1 MWSTFWAPGHWFMT
15 CHRKSGSGYP
25 LALVITMTMYSP
37 LSPDWM
43 VLPDHGASKQA
54 CSNTKII
61 SLSRIILFKHWPC
74 HDPAMTLVWFPF
86 RRAAGSLRG
95 SVQFHLCTRHSW
107 STRWKGHFA
116 LQRGSGQVVRFL
128 GSIHLGEYLE
138 NLWSCLKKLLFS

>member
-15 CHRKSGSGYP
+15 CHRKSGSGYL
-25 LALVITMTMYSP
+25 LALVITMTMYCP

-54 CSNTKII
+54 WSNTKII
-61 SLSRIILFKHWPC
+61 SCQESYCSSTGLVMILQWLWSDFPSGELLAVSGEVFNFIC
-74 HDPAMTLVWFPF
+74 VQDTHDQQS
-86 RRAAGSLRG
+86 G
-95 SVQFHLCTRHSW
+95 
-107 STRWKGHFA
+107 KG
-116 LQRGSGQVVRFL
+116 LQRGSGKVVRFL